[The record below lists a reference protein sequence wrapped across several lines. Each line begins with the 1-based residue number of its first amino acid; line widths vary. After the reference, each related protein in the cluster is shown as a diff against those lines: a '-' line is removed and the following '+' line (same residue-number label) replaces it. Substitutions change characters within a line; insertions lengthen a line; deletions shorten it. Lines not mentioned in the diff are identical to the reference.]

1 MKREQI
7 KMSDILVKDNNP
19 YQMYENDLYLNIEL
33 EQDGYDAEK
42 NSVDYKLIFQRKS
55 DNKYF
60 KVTYTQFNYTK
71 NDLDEQ
77 IATEVFPYTE
87 TVIKYK

>member
-7 KMSDILVKDNNP
+7 KMSDLLEEEPQFLDGCTNS
-19 YQMYENDLYLNIEL
+19 LYKHIEQK
-33 EQDGYDAEK
+33 QDGYDADK
-42 NSVDYKLIFQRKS
+42 NSVDYNLIFQRKS

-60 KVTYTQFNYTK
+60 KVTYTQSNYTE

-87 TVIKYK
+87 TVTKYK